1 MINLSGL
8 SNNIFFPG
16 DNSIAHQNAAISW
29 YKANNIGSIT
39 LGWQIPIDPA
49 TGAIV
54 ASATNPAFPSN
65 QFVGTPLA
73 DIQAFAQQATSNG
86 LQVVLKPYFINSATA
101 MNIGAPGAN
110 ENLAA
115 ITFRTRAGP

>member
-16 DNSIAHQNAAISW
+16 DNSPALQDAAIKW

-39 LGWQIPIDPA
+39 IGWQIPIDPT

-54 ASATNPAFPSN
+54 ASAVNPLFPGK
-65 QFVGTPLA
+65 QFVGTSLN
-73 DIQAFAQQATSNG
+73 DI
-86 LQVVLKPYFINSATA
+86 
-101 MNIGAPGAN
+101 
-110 ENLAA
+110 
-115 ITFRTRAGP
+115 